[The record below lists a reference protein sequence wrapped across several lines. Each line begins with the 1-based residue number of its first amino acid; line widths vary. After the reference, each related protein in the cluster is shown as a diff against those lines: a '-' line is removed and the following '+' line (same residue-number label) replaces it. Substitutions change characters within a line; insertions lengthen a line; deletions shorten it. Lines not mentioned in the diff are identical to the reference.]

1 YDRIGEEVDEDL
13 PEAHRVGRDRHRLS
27 RSSRET
33 DVYVPL
39 ARQRA
44 DQFDGVEHDL
54 FYEHRP
60 RVDGDATLAD
70 GGQVERLFDEAK
82 KVMSR
87 SRDLLR
93 RFPDLAVLPGLQQ
106 LRPAQDRVE
115 GGPQLVAHA
124 GEELVPVAARPLR
137 RFQRL
142 DPLGHIPEGYAHA
155 AEVGIRQ
162 QVLGDRLE
170 MPPFSVSPSEPVGRP
185 GNGARLGDRSLEG
198 ADDRFAFVGMDA
210 VEAEAPQDVVGLDAK
225 DIRRGWT
232 LEDDAP

>member
-137 RFQRL
+137 RLQRL
-142 DPLGHIPEGYAHA
+142 DPLGHLPAGHGPA
-155 AEVGIRQ
+155 AEGALRPQPPIAWRGVRSSWLMREWNSSRSRPARSAASSASIRS
-162 QVLGDRLE
+162 VTSRKVMSTPRRSGSASKFLAIASRCRHS
-170 MPPFSVSPSEPVGRP
+170 PFP
-185 GNGARLGDRSLEG
+185 
-198 ADDRFAFVGMDA
+198 
-210 VEAEAPQDVVGLDAK
+210 
-225 DIRRGWT
+225 RRNR
-232 LEDDAP
+232 